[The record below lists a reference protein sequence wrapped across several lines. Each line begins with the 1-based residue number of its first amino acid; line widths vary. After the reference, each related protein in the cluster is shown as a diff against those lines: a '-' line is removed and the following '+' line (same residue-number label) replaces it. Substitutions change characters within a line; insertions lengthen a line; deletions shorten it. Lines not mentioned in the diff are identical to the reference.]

1 MKTMVCTVLVLAS
14 ALVLAGSAAAAEKQW
29 ICSITEAVEY
39 SEGMECVAPDLGGV
53 EPPSF
58 LHVDIDKKVVTLLAP
73 ASRRGETNR
82 IDQAQET
89 NRGWILAGIDGAR
102 AWSIYLTTD
111 GTMTLTIAMDGTTW
125 SAFGRCMPAA
135 DAKP

>member
-14 ALVLAGSAAAAEKQW
+14 VLALAAGAAAAEKQW
-29 ICSITEAVEY
+29 ICSITDAVECA
-39 SEGMECVAPDLGGV
+39 EGMECVAPDLGGV

-58 LHVDIDKKVVTLLAP
+58 LHVDIDRKLVTLLAP
-73 ASRRGETNR
+73 ASRRGETNQ
-82 IDQAQET
+82 IDLVEET
-89 NRGWILAGIDGAR
+89 TGGWILAGIDGAR

-125 SAFGRCMPAA
+125 SAFGRSMPAA
-135 DAKP
+135 DARP